1 MQKNQEHTCK
11 YSLYQI
17 KDRIVTQDAFQ
28 YGINTLKVHLQVKAL
43 GIPTMPFVFMSFLAL
58 GGMLVGAFFQALSL
72 AYFLADLPP
81 NQTLKNNEETMK
93 HDVPETIDPV
103 QRQASGMFSQTQ
115 QRISE
120 WAVLIVSI

>member
-28 YGINTLKVHLQVKAL
+28 YGINALKVHLQVKAL

-58 GGMLVGAFFQALSL
+58 GGMLVGASFQALSL

-81 NQTLKNNEETMK
+81 NQKPSKHLRIMK
-93 HDVPETIDPV
+93 K
-103 QRQASGMFSQTQ
+103 Q
-115 QRISE
+115 
-120 WAVLIVSI
+120 